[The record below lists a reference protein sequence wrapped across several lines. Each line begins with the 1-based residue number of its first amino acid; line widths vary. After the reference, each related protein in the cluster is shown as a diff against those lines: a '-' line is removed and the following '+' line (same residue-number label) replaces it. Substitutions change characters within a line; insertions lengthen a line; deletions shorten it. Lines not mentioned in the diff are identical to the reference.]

1 MIGDNDVMRIRKKW
15 TREKI
20 REAEAKEATREK
32 IRGLIDKYGIVVDAG
47 KVYVYCE
54 TTPKQQDEIMAAVPD
69 IVECW
74 EYDEKLMDA
83 KLDAIFESLTR
94 QWAGLCPNTYIAIL
108 PVMWYSLNI
117 LIYEAFPG
125 STMW

>member
-1 MIGDNDVMRIRKKW
+1 MIDDNDVRLFRQKW
-15 TREKI
+15 TRKKI
-20 REAEAKEATREK
+20 REAEAKAEKREK
-32 IRGLIDKYGIVVDAG
+32 IREMIDKYSIVVDAG
-47 KVYVYCE
+47 KVVVQCE

-94 QWAGLCPNTYIAIL
+94 Q
-108 PVMWYSLNI
+108 
-117 LIYEAFPG
+117 
-125 STMW
+125 

>member
-20 REAEAKEATREK
+20 REAEEKEAKREK
-32 IRGLIDKYGIVVDAG
+32 IREMMDKYSIVVDAG
-47 KVYVYCE
+47 KVIVECE

-74 EYDEKLMDA
+74 EYDEKLVDS
-83 KLDAIFESLTR
+83 KLDAIFESLTW
-94 QWAGLCPNTYIAIL
+94 Q
-108 PVMWYSLNI
+108 
-117 LIYEAFPG
+117 
-125 STMW
+125 

>member
-74 EYDEKLMDA
+74 EYDTMLMDA
-83 KLDAIFESLTR
+83 QLDAIFVSLTW
-94 QWAGLCPNTYIAIL
+94 Q
-108 PVMWYSLNI
+108 
-117 LIYEAFPG
+117 
-125 STMW
+125 

>member
-1 MIGDNDVMRIRKKW
+1 MILYNYVMRLRKQW

-74 EYDEKLMDA
+74 EYAEKLMDA
-83 KLDAIFESLTR
+83 QLAAIFESLTR
-94 QWAGLCPNTYIAIL
+94 Q
-108 PVMWYSLNI
+108 
-117 LIYEAFPG
+117 
-125 STMW
+125 